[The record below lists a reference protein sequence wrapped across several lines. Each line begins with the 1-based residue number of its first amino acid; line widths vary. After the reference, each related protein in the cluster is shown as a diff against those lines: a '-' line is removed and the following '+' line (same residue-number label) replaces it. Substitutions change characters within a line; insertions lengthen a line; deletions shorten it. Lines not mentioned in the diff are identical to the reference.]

1 MVFYESWVH
10 NVFLFQCQIHDDRE
24 DLEDEDTALA
34 FLYVSDDM
42 EWGRKNIKSKGHKDI
57 FFVGMKIWDSDLR
70 LDFTNNRVKSV
81 SLSINQVNC
90 HFTGRVDVWL

>member
-1 MVFYESWVH
+1 MKVI
-10 NVFLFQCQIHDDRE
+10 LIHKNNILKINDRRE

-57 FFVGMKIWDSDLR
+57 FFVGKLELGAI
-70 LDFTNNRVKSV
+70 
-81 SLSINQVNC
+81 Q
-90 HFTGRVDVWL
+90 